1 MNEVEV
7 ILERHEQ
14 RIQTLERDMTA
25 MKEVQTEIRS
35 MNETL
40 VILATELKHT
50 NEHLARHE
58 QRIDEID
65 RIAKESKF
73 NKLNLLDGSKTGPVR
88 IQIGAGSDPDTN
100 AIFVE
105 GVFEKADSASLN
117 LIGGSSKFATIDDA
131 FATASSAAEFIDV
144 AQASADMVTQRISK
158 AGAYES
164 RLSSV
169 MDSLMVQNE
178 NLNSA
183 YSTVV
188 EADIAEET
196 ANFVKNQLLMQT
208 SSAMLMQAN
217 QIDGVIA
224 LQLVNSLV

>member
-65 RIAKESKF
+65 ALPRQRVQQIVTAIIAALSGGIISMI
-73 NKLNLLDGSKTGPVR
+73 LS
-88 IQIGAGSDPDTN
+88 A
-100 AIFVE
+100 
-105 GVFEKADSASLN
+105 VF
-117 LIGGSSKFATIDDA
+117 I
-131 FATASSAAEFIDV
+131 
-144 AQASADMVTQRISK
+144 
-158 AGAYES
+158 
-164 RLSSV
+164 
-169 MDSLMVQNE
+169 
-178 NLNSA
+178 
-183 YSTVV
+183 
-188 EADIAEET
+188 
-196 ANFVKNQLLMQT
+196 
-208 SSAMLMQAN
+208 
-217 QIDGVIA
+217 
-224 LQLVNSLV
+224 